1 MAVVKRLALLIVAV
15 LALAGCGGSGNKSS
29 NDEAQIKSAYE
40 QFFSSKSSLD
50 DRVAVLQNGSR
61 FKSVIQQFAS
71 NPLAQ
76 NVSATISSVTMQG
89 TNNAKVV
96 YVVKFGGS
104 SLPQQTGTAVRQNG
118 KWKVGFAGLC
128 KLVGLSGTTPS
139 ACKS

>member
-1 MAVVKRLALLIVAV
+1 LAAVRRLAPLLIAV
-15 LALAGCGGSGNKSS
+15 LALAACGGSGNKSS

-40 QFFSSKSSLD
+40 AFFSSKSSLA
-50 DRVAVLQNGSR
+50 DRVAVLQDGSR

-71 NPLAQ
+71 NPLAS
-76 NVSATISSVTMQG
+76 NTSATVSKVTLHG
-89 TNNAKVV
+89 TNNATVV
-96 YVVKFGGS
+96 YLVKFGGS
-104 SLPQQTGTAVRQNG
+104 SLPQQTGTAVRQKG